1 LNARWSESNIGIQ
14 DQHGV
19 EITFN
24 AARRP
29 LVVRPT
35 KTQVGGVSV
44 KFKTVPYPESGDTID
59 GSIR

>member
-1 LNARWSESNIGIQ
+1 LNAGWSESDIGIK

-19 EITFN
+19 EMTLH

-29 LVVRPT
+29 LVVRST
-35 KTQVGGVSV
+35 ETQVGGVSV
-44 KFKTVPYPESGDTID
+44 KFKTAPYPESGDTID